1 MFKTKSKLSRVD
13 RKYCSCLVKVR
24 SKKIPNPY
32 GICTKSVYG
41 SRNIKRKR
49 VVGCSKYYNLNK
61 LKKEQLK
68 NLAIEKKLSMKR
80 NILKK
85 DIVALL
91 NSKAIYTLFF

>member
-1 MFKTKSKLSRVD
+1 MFKNKSKLSRVE

-32 GICTKSVYG
+32 GICTNSVYG
-41 SRNIKRKR
+41 SRNISRKKA
-49 VVGCSKYYNLNK
+49 VGCSKYYNLNK

-68 NLAIEKKLSMKR
+68 NLAREKKLSLKS

-85 DIVALL
+85 DIIELL
-91 NSKAIYTLFF
+91 KRKII